1 MKSMVESK
9 QSNLD
14 WLKKRYPI
22 RPKKWHTEKVLRINE
37 IENYRFYSRNST
49 KTYRGIISPLDIKG
63 IQYAYAYNDGTD
75 ITWIDLLNN
84 LKRFKD
90 IRHSN
95 MTHEELIEHAQ
106 SDYNESRTVSKFGS
120 LYFTTTG
127 QHRMALCKFLDLEKV
142 TVQINEYTFDQE
154 KFNAYQARKKFV
166 KQLLD
171 RGLISEELLESEI
184 MSFEHGISL
193 NIRGVFIMMGDQ
205 IFDGLINLYD
215 GLSTNKVLI
224 TFESLIYGKP
234 STFNNDVRSQSDL
247 LQFKY
252 FLRKC
257 KAELLS
263 DV

>member
-1 MKSMVESK
+1 
-9 QSNLD
+9 
-14 WLKKRYPI
+14 
-22 RPKKWHTEKVLRINE
+22 
-37 IENYRFYSRNST
+37 
-49 KTYRGIISPLDIKG
+49 
-63 IQYAYAYNDGTD
+63 
-75 ITWIDLLNN
+75 
-84 LKRFKD
+84 
-90 IRHSN
+90 

-127 QHRMALCKFLDLEKV
+127 QHRMTLCKFLDLEKV

>member
-1 MKSMVESK
+1 
-9 QSNLD
+9 
-14 WLKKRYPI
+14 
-22 RPKKWHTEKVLRINE
+22 
-37 IENYRFYSRNST
+37 
-49 KTYRGIISPLDIKG
+49 
-63 IQYAYAYNDGTD
+63 
-75 ITWIDLLNN
+75 
-84 LKRFKD
+84 
-90 IRHSN
+90 
-95 MTHEELIEHAQ
+95 
-106 SDYNESRTVSKFGS
+106 
-120 LYFTTTG
+120 
-127 QHRMALCKFLDLEKV
+127 
-142 TVQINEYTFDQE
+142 
-154 KFNAYQARKKFV
+154 
-166 KQLLD
+166 
-171 RGLISEELLESEI
+171 

-234 STFNNDVRSQSDL
+234 STFNNDVRSQPDL